1 MKYKGNGRGAAT
13 NEAQQEVKR
22 PRQSSHESAETEFWL
37 TDEYEE
43 RFKKE
48 LVEHHDRCL
57 AHRATQEAM
66 KNGWR

>member
-1 MKYKGNGRGAAT
+1 MKYKGNGRGVVT
-13 NEAQQEVKR
+13 NQAQEEPHR
-22 PRQSSHESAETEFWL
+22 PRRSHESAETEFWL

-48 LVEHHDRCL
+48 LAERHDKCE